1 MSKNTNADDKQVN
14 KAWMDHYKKI
24 SKNGWELKN
33 RRLFTCII
41 VMHFI
46 NFCFSKVPIDFKE
59 YEEFT
64 DIIYED
70 NKNCSFNTMTDYLFD
85 ERACVRVLITCHK
98 DTKIETKQMMVSKL
112 FDSEEIQEVN
122 TFLNTLGK
130 FTEKILIKKSV
141 ENIYD
146 VHVANLVCLNYKV
159 KYTNFETFEE
169 FWLKKVNDK
178 ILIYR
183 YTISLNI
190 NE

>member
-1 MSKNTNADDKQVN
+1 MVGSGLQ
-14 KAWMDHYKKI
+14 
-24 SKNGWELKN
+24 LKN

-46 NFCFSKVPIDFKE
+46 NFCFCFSKVPIDFKE
-59 YEEFT
+59 YEEFI
-64 DIIYED
+64 DIIYDD

-130 FTEKILIKKSV
+130 FTEKLLIKKSV

-146 VHVANLVCLNYKV
+146 VPVANLVCLNYKV
-159 KYTNFETFEE
+159 KYTNFETFEQ

-183 YTISLNI
+183 YTISLDI